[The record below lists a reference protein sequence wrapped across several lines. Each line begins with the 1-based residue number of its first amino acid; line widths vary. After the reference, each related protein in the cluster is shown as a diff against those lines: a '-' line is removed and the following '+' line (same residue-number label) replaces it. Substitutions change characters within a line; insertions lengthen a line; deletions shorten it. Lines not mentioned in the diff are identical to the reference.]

1 MSVSGIGNKVTAE
14 RYRTIKKYVEDR
26 DLSCKDDVTVGKI
39 FGVGVTTVRMVR
51 NTRDYEEYLAKSK
64 SYHKKASNGSR
75 GRKVVMP
82 SSGLPLE
89 KIPTNKYGI
98 DSSAAML
105 GGVGAAILLFMI
117 VLAAVVIWLVF
128 REFYGI

>member
-1 MSVSGIGNKVTAE
+1 
-14 RYRTIKKYVEDR
+14 
-26 DLSCKDDVTVGKI
+26 
-39 FGVGVTTVRMVR
+39 
-51 NTRDYEEYLAKSK
+51 
-64 SYHKKASNGSR
+64 
-75 GRKVVMP
+75 MP

-89 KIPTNKYGI
+89 EIPTNKYGI